1 MADGSP
7 STSGPVTKTCPL
19 SFTISDSHH
28 ETLNCHVTSLQTH
41 AVILGIDWLHTHN
54 PHIHWRKH
62 LVSLRDEHCIKRCLS
77 HYVPDLSLA
86 NLDLD
91 FDSNDLES
99 SDLSVDDLYSL
110 QLASL
115 FCRELSVIHE
125 HSDPSL
131 SLNSAEEKPVA
142 TLPPEYADFADLFK
156 NRPLGTLPPHRPFDH
171 TITLEPDA
179 AAPFGPLYNL
189 SEKELEALREFLDD
203 NLKKGFIR
211 HSESPAGAPVLFVP
225 KKNNE
230 LRLCVDYRA
239 LNKLTV
245 KNRCPLPLIAETLER
260 LRNAKIFTKLDLKGA
275 YNLIRIAKGEEWKT
289 AIRTRYG
296 HFEFLVMPFGLC
308 NAPATFQAFLNDVL
322 RECLDTVV
330 VIYLDDILIYSQDKA
345 THTADV
351 RRVLQLLSDAQL
363 QVNLEKCEF
372 GVEKVEFLGYIISP
386 EGVSMDPAKVAVIT
400 SWAVPTCVRD
410 IQVFLG
416 FANFYRRFIKNFS
429 KLVGPMTRFLK
440 KDVLFKW
447 DTAAQSAFD
456 ALKLAF
462 TSEPMLVHFDP
473 SRPCTLEPDASKFAL
488 GNVCSQPDDN
498 GVLHPVAFYSRSL
511 TPPERNYH
519 IHDTELLAVIEGLEH
534 WRHYFAYSEYPALVL
549 TDHKNLEYFSEK
561 RALSERQIRYAE
573 RLSKFKVVLAYRPGV
588 HNGAAD
594 ALSRMHTPE
603 EGESPVHDAIL
614 PVPISLRS
622 LAIAAIDEV
631 LQVGNAKDLVNRI
644 KQGYQDDDTIKE
656 ILDQIRN
663 NNLDPN
669 SEYHLEDDVLF
680 SNGRIMVPDD
690 KDLQRDILS
699 SCHDDPAAGHG
710 GIAKTFELVSRT
722 YYWPKMRDFVKSF
735 VLTCD
740 ICQRNKTSH
749 HKPFGLLQS
758 LPIPENPWSSI
769 SMDFIVQ
776 LPDSKGYTAILV
788 VVDRLTK
795 MAHFIP
801 TTDTV
806 TASDTLDLF
815 LSRVFAYH
823 GLPDDIVSDRGSVF
837 TSSFMQSAME
847 SLGITQNLST
857 AYHPQTDGQTERT
870 NAILEQY
877 LRCFTSYQQDDWSNH
892 LPMAELCYNNSIQS
906 TTKQTPFFAHQ
917 GYHPRFSV
925 NVPRVASSSPYA
937 KDRLQEL
944 KRIQEDLQFHI
955 KTAQENQERNYN
967 KRAKPQPDFAIGDL
981 VMLKRTNIKTTR
993 PSNKL
998 DVKNLGPFKIT
1009 EIVNTRSVRLQ
1020 LPSTMAR
1027 LHPVFHVSLLE
1038 PYRANTLP
1046 GRVAPPPPTIE
1057 IDGNEEFEAE
1067 EIWDSKLRG
1076 NQLWYLIKFKG
1087 YQEPEWQPAANAGN
1101 SPELIAS
1108 FHSRFPRKPGPP
1120 PVTRGARS

>member
-115 FCRELSVIHE
+115 FCRELSVIRE

-351 RRVLQLLSDAQL
+351 RRVLQLLPDAQL

-386 EGVSMDPAKVAVIT
+386 EGVSM
-400 SWAVPTCVRD
+400 
-410 IQVFLG
+410 
-416 FANFYRRFIKNFS
+416 
-429 KLVGPMTRFLK
+429 
-440 KDVLFKW
+440 
-447 DTAAQSAFD
+447 
-456 ALKLAF
+456 AL
-462 TSEPMLVHFDP
+462 P
-473 SRPCTLEPDASKFAL
+473 R
-488 GNVCSQPDDN
+488 
-498 GVLHPVAFYSRSL
+498 
-511 TPPERNYH
+511 
-519 IHDTELLAVIEGLEH
+519 LL
-534 WRHYFAYSEYPALVL
+534 
-549 TDHKNLEYFSEK
+549 
-561 RALSERQIRYAE
+561 
-573 RLSKFKVVLAYRPGV
+573 
-588 HNGAAD
+588 
-594 ALSRMHTPE
+594 
-603 EGESPVHDAIL
+603 
-614 PVPISLRS
+614 
-622 LAIAAIDEV
+622 
-631 LQVGNAKDLVNRI
+631 
-644 KQGYQDDDTIKE
+644 
-656 ILDQIRN
+656 
-663 NNLDPN
+663 
-669 SEYHLEDDVLF
+669 
-680 SNGRIMVPDD
+680 
-690 KDLQRDILS
+690 
-699 SCHDDPAAGHG
+699 
-710 GIAKTFELVSRT
+710 
-722 YYWPKMRDFVKSF
+722 
-735 VLTCD
+735 
-740 ICQRNKTSH
+740 
-749 HKPFGLLQS
+749 
-758 LPIPENPWSSI
+758 
-769 SMDFIVQ
+769 
-776 LPDSKGYTAILV
+776 
-788 VVDRLTK
+788 
-795 MAHFIP
+795 
-801 TTDTV
+801 
-806 TASDTLDLF
+806 
-815 LSRVFAYH
+815 
-823 GLPDDIVSDRGSVF
+823 
-837 TSSFMQSAME
+837 
-847 SLGITQNLST
+847 
-857 AYHPQTDGQTERT
+857 
-870 NAILEQY
+870 
-877 LRCFTSYQQDDWSNH
+877 
-892 LPMAELCYNNSIQS
+892 
-906 TTKQTPFFAHQ
+906 
-917 GYHPRFSV
+917 
-925 NVPRVASSSPYA
+925 
-937 KDRLQEL
+937 
-944 KRIQEDLQFHI
+944 
-955 KTAQENQERNYN
+955 
-967 KRAKPQPDFAIGDL
+967 
-981 VMLKRTNIKTTR
+981 
-993 PSNKL
+993 
-998 DVKNLGPFKIT
+998 
-1009 EIVNTRSVRLQ
+1009 
-1020 LPSTMAR
+1020 
-1027 LHPVFHVSLLE
+1027 
-1038 PYRANTLP
+1038 
-1046 GRVAPPPPTIE
+1046 
-1057 IDGNEEFEAE
+1057 
-1067 EIWDSKLRG
+1067 
-1076 NQLWYLIKFKG
+1076 
-1087 YQEPEWQPAANAGN
+1087 
-1101 SPELIAS
+1101 
-1108 FHSRFPRKPGPP
+1108 
-1120 PVTRGARS
+1120 